1 MACDMKLRSSSSLPN
16 LLLSTLN
23 LLLLDLASASFAP
36 VFLLRTSPTSSGWA
50 LFTVSSTTVLS
61 SLLGFFSQLTRL
73 CFVTHVSFILASP
86 VGQALSFLALFLRP
100 EPSLQLLGSDRSRKE
115 QRVLMKVEEALLLGM
130 FLVQSLV
137 LVSACAVQRW
147 WLRQYEEVEAERRR
161 RQGRGTG
168 GWLACRRRPSPTR
181 RPWRGS
187 WRRRRGGASKG
198 GGRRTTSRDE
208 EERLDVL

>member
-16 LLLSTLN
+16 LLLSSLN
-23 LLLLDLASASFAP
+23 LLLLVLASASFAP

-73 CFVTHVSFILASP
+73 CFVTHVSFILASS

-147 WLRQYEEVEAERRR
+147 WLRQYEEVEAEREASARKRNRR
-161 RQGRGTG
+161 MARVQEEAIANAEAVARELEEKTRRGKQGRWAKNDFEG
-168 GWLACRRRPSPTR
+168 
-181 RPWRGS
+181 
-187 WRRRRGGASKG
+187 
-198 GGRRTTSRDE
+198 
-208 EERLDVL
+208 

>member
-16 LLLSTLN
+16 LLLSSLN
-23 LLLLDLASASFAP
+23 LLLLVLASASFAP

-73 CFVTHVSFILASP
+73 CFVTHVFFILASS

-147 WLRQYEEVEAERRR
+147 WLRQYEEVEAEREASARKRNRR
-161 RQGRGTG
+161 MARVQEEAIANAEAVARELEEKTRRGKQGRWAKNDFEG
-168 GWLACRRRPSPTR
+168 
-181 RPWRGS
+181 RG
-187 WRRRRGGASKG
+187 REA
-198 GGRRTTSRDE
+198 
-208 EERLDVL
+208 